1 MADNRYYYF
10 KDAKGN
16 RHTVD
21 KTAYDKDPMGFAKAF
36 PGARMEVI
44 DRKTGR
50 RGDVS
55 VKDAS
60 RVGDFGAHLFT
71 GRTITRGKGKPNSSA
86 LGRAQQSVAQEKWG
100 GGVVTQGNTT
110 AYESAS
116 APMENDSEL
125 VRGLKN
131 ANAVQRLQAPVSYTK
146 PGAVK
151 QMVGRAHGEQ
161 QMLDRRIEKAGRE
174 TGKDVQ
180 GEIRRRNA
188 PAFDLGNEDVN
199 NNLVKTRGQLED
211 EL

>member
-71 GRTITRGKGKPNSSA
+71 GRTVRREKVKGKS
-86 LGRAQQSVAQEKWG
+86 EKS
-100 GGVVTQGNTT
+100 
-110 AYESAS
+110 Y
-116 APMENDSEL
+116 
-125 VRGLKN
+125 
-131 ANAVQRLQAPVSYTK
+131 RLFK
-146 PGAVK
+146 GKKVK
-151 QMVGRAHGEQ
+151 R
-161 QMLDRRIEKAGRE
+161 
-174 TGKDVQ
+174 
-180 GEIRRRNA
+180 
-188 PAFDLGNEDVN
+188 
-199 NNLVKTRGQLED
+199 
-211 EL
+211 

>member
-50 RGDVS
+50 RGDVN

-71 GRTITRGKGKPNSSA
+71 GRTITRGKGNPIARHLDARNRVWRKRS
-86 LGRAQQSVAQEKWG
+86 
-100 GGVVTQGNTT
+100 
-110 AYESAS
+110 
-116 APMENDSEL
+116 
-125 VRGLKN
+125 
-131 ANAVQRLQAPVSYTK
+131 
-146 PGAVK
+146 GAV
-151 QMVGRAHGEQ
+151 V
-161 QMLDRRIEKAGRE
+161 L
-174 TGKDVQ
+174 
-180 GEIRRRNA
+180 
-188 PAFDLGNEDVN
+188 
-199 NNLVKTRGQLED
+199 
-211 EL
+211 

>member
-60 RVGDFGAHLFT
+60 RVGDFGA
-71 GRTITRGKGKPNSSA
+71 
-86 LGRAQQSVAQEKWG
+86 
-100 GGVVTQGNTT
+100 
-110 AYESAS
+110 
-116 APMENDSEL
+116 
-125 VRGLKN
+125 
-131 ANAVQRLQAPVSYTK
+131 
-146 PGAVK
+146 
-151 QMVGRAHGEQ
+151 GEG
-161 QMLDRRIEKAGRE
+161 GRE
-174 TGKDVQ
+174 TGHA
-180 GEIRRRNA
+180 N
-188 PAFDLGNEDVN
+188 
-199 NNLVKTRGQLED
+199 
-211 EL
+211 